1 MNATL
6 VTKQT
11 TNRFNF
17 TVEMDGH
24 TYDTVIWVDE
34 KGKFAD
40 DEINLNGVELES
52 EGIEGEIREKIIDY
66 LDENWDSLTS

>member
-11 TNRFNF
+11 TNRFSF

-24 TYDTVIWVDE
+24 NYDVVIWVNEKSKFCDE
-34 KGKFAD
+34 
-40 DEINLNGVELES
+40 EISLNGVELES

-66 LDENWDSLTS
+66 LDENWDSLVN